1 MNNNYSY
8 IDTENLYT
16 YPDSKVLKNI
26 PAITDLE
33 KLHLTEHLFVSNRIA
48 ELAEKPILV
57 NSMDSIKT
65 IHKYLFQDMYTW
77 AGEYRKVNI
86 SKQGNP
92 FMAFQ
97 SFPQGQ
103 QYINDLIQQFLSGSL
118 SKIEIS
124 KQLAVILDDLNYMH
138 PFREGNGRGQREA
151 IRCLSLDKGYIL
163 ELNPADKEEVYEAYM
178 DGVIQSNLE
187 LLEKVIYENLV
198 PL

>member
-1 MNNNYSY
+1 MNNNYNY
-8 IDTENLYT
+8 IDNENLYT
-16 YPDSKVLKNI
+16 YPNSKVLKNI
-26 PAITDLE
+26 PAIDDLE

-48 ELAEKPILV
+48 ELAENPILV
-57 NSMDSIKT
+57 NSMDSIKD

-86 SKQGNP
+86 SKQGYP

-103 QYINDLIQQFLSGSL
+103 QYINGLIQEFLSGNL

-124 KQLAVILDDLNYMH
+124 KQLATILDDLNHMH

-151 IRCLSLDKGYIL
+151 IRCLALEKGYVL
-163 ELNPADKEEVYEAYM
+163 ELNPADKEQVYKAYM
-178 DGVIQSNLE
+178 DGVIHSHLE
-187 LLEKVIYENLV
+187 LLEKVIFENLA

>member
-16 YPDSKVLKNI
+16 FPNSKVLKNI

-57 NSMDSIKT
+57 HSMDSIKA

-124 KQLAVILDDLNYMH
+124 RQLAVILDDLNYMH

-151 IRCLSLDKGYIL
+151 IRCLALEKGYVL

-187 LLEKVIYENLV
+187 LLEKVIFESLV

>member
-1 MNNNYSY
+1 MNNNYSFV
-8 IDTENLYT
+8 DTESLYT
-16 YPDSKVLKNI
+16 YPNSKVLKNI

-33 KLHLTEHLFVSNRIA
+33 KLHLTEHLFVSSRIT

-57 NSMDSIKT
+57 SSMDSIKA

-103 QYINDLIQQFLSGSL
+103 QYINGLIQQFLSKSL

-151 IRCLSLDKGYIL
+151 IRCLALEKGYIL
-163 ELNPADKEEVYEAYM
+163 GLNPADKEKVYEAYM
-178 DGVIQSNLE
+178 DGVIHSNLE
-187 LLEKVIYENLV
+187 LLEKVIFETLA